1 MLCRVRDRLRATRP
15 NATLSSKHRRLLYV
29 FPDSALAPKTP
40 LHVCSIAVRSGPL
53 GVGPPG
59 ARRHGPRT
67 HPQHRPES
75 VRHPIASAPARDPAR
90 LALPTSTGPSQI
102 PRQPLLD
109 RRRAPRKTITS
120 LRASKP
126 GANYSRNKHK
136 HRLACTHRHT
146 CGHFHSSQRGET
158 SSHALVLRVAFAV
171 RRDESRPGDWDVED
185 TRMGERASR
194 QAHTRVRDTLCAA
207 CACQTH

>member
-1 MLCRVRDRLRATRP
+1 MAGIVNT
-15 NATLSSKHRRLLYV
+15 SG
-29 FPDSALAPKTP
+29 AP
-40 LHVCSIAVRSGPL
+40 CSV
-53 GVGPPG
+53 
-59 ARRHGPRT
+59 
-67 HPQHRPES
+67 PQ
-75 VRHPIASAPARDPAR
+75 ASAPLSR
-90 LALPTSTGPSQI
+90 LWCASSLRLSRRLSNASLSLEVSSETSTRAG
-102 PRQPLLD
+102 PLLD